1 MRNLVSI
8 QFNQIAKIILSP
20 TTIKYKSQVAN
31 CKDLVKDNRAECVEV
46 IEK

>member
-8 QFNQIAKIILSP
+8 QFNQIAKIILPP
-20 TTIKYKSQVAN
+20 TTIKYKNKVEN
-31 CKDLVKDNRAECVEV
+31 CKVFVKDNRAKCVEI

>member
-31 CKDLVKDNRAECVEV
+31 CKVFVKDNRAECVEI